1 MQLARQ
7 VTHDMMFEAKLR
19 RVGAGRAA
27 ETPEALFEDGLRLY
41 AAGQYAAAA
50 SKLGAAVK
58 DLMVTGHVRALA
70 TLNWLLLFGRQ
81 GVRRCRRKGLRL
93 AEAGA
98 RSGCCDCSGVAAY
111 CRA

>member
-1 MQLARQ
+1 MIGMLALRLSGPSSCNST
-7 VTHDMMFEAKLR
+7 VKYRKLMLEAKLR

-58 DLMVTGHVRALA
+58 GGHVRAHA
-70 TLNWLLLFGRQ
+70 TLAWLLLFGRQ
-81 GVRRCRRKGLRL
+81 GVPRRRRKGLRL
-93 AEAGA
+93 AQAGA
-98 RSGCCDCSGVAAY
+98 R
-111 CRA
+111 